1 MSAADHSS
9 VSVEPIPDQ
18 EVEKYVYRHGEGCR
32 EIIVEALARAT
43 TFPHYN
49 PATFN
54 FDRYVAAV
62 IFEASFAGSTRGPCA
77 KA

>member
-1 MSAADHSS
+1 MIA
-9 VSVEPIPDQ
+9 EPIPDT
-18 EVEKYVYRHGEGCR
+18 EVEKYVYQHGEGYR
-32 EIIVEALARAT
+32 AVIEMALARAT
-43 TFPHYN
+43 TFPRYN